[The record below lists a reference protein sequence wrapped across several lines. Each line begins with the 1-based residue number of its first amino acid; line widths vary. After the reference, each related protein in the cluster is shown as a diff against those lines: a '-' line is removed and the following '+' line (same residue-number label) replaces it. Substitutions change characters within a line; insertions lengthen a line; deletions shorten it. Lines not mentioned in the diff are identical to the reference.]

1 VDFKNAIIILTS
13 NLGARDIVKGQT
25 IGFSAQETGALAYDT
40 LKERV
45 TGELKKVFRPELLN
59 RVDEVIV
66 FHDLVSDEIQS
77 IVDLLIARLRE
88 QLFAQGVGIRL
99 TPASRTLLARSGFDP
114 ALGARP
120 LRRAIQRLV
129 EDPLSE
135 QLLGGEWL
143 PGDTV
148 LVDVENETIVFRK
161 GEADDESMH
170 VVPADDAPKATMVSR
185 GPRSRRGT
193 GAADGAAG
201 A

>member
-1 VDFKNAIIILTS
+1 
-13 NLGARDIVKGQT
+13 VKGQT
-25 IGFSAQETGALAYDT
+25 LGFSMQESTGLAYDT

-66 FHDLVSDEIQS
+66 FHDLAPEEIEA
-77 IVDLLIARLRE
+77 IVDLLVARVRD
-88 QLFAQGVGIRL
+88 QLVTQGVGIRL
-99 TPASRTLLARSGFDP
+99 TAAARTLLATSGFDP
-114 ALGARP
+114 AMGARP

-148 LVDVENETIVFRK
+148 LVDATDGTIVFRK
-161 GEADDESMH
+161 GDTEELPPVQGKAAAAS
-170 VVPADDAPKATMVSR
+170 KATTT
-185 GPRSRRGT
+185 PRAPRARRGT
-193 GAADGAAG
+193 GAAGGAAG